1 MAPRKVCCGL
11 SSPDERHH
19 HCQHHRTSLR
29 SLFDAQHRASR
40 AQVDVPLALRR
51 DKLQRMRRLLDEH
64 GPALALAVQADFGVR
79 SPQLTEIADLF
90 VLRTL
95 LSHTLKHL
103 PKWGRPE
110 TFRPDHGAA
119 QALVVRRS
127 SALVF
132 SGRREGIIKRCC

>member
-1 MAPRKVCCGL
+1 MLAKTAARPGKDASWRTGKCVAAYHRRMNAT
-11 SSPDERHH
+11 SSTAEL
-19 HCQHHRTSLR
+19 SLR

-40 AQVDVPLALRR
+40 AQVDVP
-51 DKLQRMRRLLDEH
+51 
-64 GPALALAVQADFGVR
+64 LAVQADFGVR

-103 PKWGRPE
+103 PKWARPE

-132 SGRREGIIKRCC
+132 FGRREGIIKRCC